1 MIEIL
6 NNESLHIDEIQVR
19 SGMSIDK
26 VSAALVMMELKG
38 MVKQMDGVS
47 YMLLKEGS
55 GDYLAK

>member
-1 MIEIL
+1 LIEIL

>member
-1 MIEIL
+1 
-6 NNESLHIDEIQVR
+6 
-19 SGMSIDK
+19 MSIDK